1 VVISVHDGGILT
13 CLDAKTGTEHYR
25 ERLGGTFAASPVVAD
40 GVIYATA
47 DDGVTHLVAATPTF
61 KVLGS
66 NPLGEKVQA
75 SPAVAHNRLY
85 IRGQHH
91 LFCIGQ

>member
-1 VVISVHDGGILT
+1 
-13 CLDAKTGTEHYR
+13 
-25 ERLGGTFAASPVVAD
+25 
-40 GVIYATA
+40 
-47 DDGVTHLVAATPTF
+47 VAATPTF